1 MKDKDKKVEPHLPN
15 WLYSNAINLAYL
27 EEEMLRQFPSTNLS
41 RVFNEVI
48 KRSRHYSTYILPV
61 YLDKKDRRLDVK

>member
-41 RVFNEVI
+41 RIFNQLI
-48 KRSRHYSTYILPV
+48 KRSRHYSTYIFTIDLE
-61 YLDKKDRRLDVK
+61 KKDKRLK

>member
-27 EEEMLRQFPSTNLS
+27 EEEMLRQFPPTNLS
-41 RVFNEVI
+41 RVFNELI
-48 KRSRHYSTYILPV
+48 KRSRHYSTLHIY
-61 YLDKKDRRLDVK
+61 YRFRKEGQKT